1 MSKRGRGA
9 TPWKAVTYWADV
21 RERIEAEVIR
31 AIPSCSPDLFP
42 QGIISSQRL
51 ALPWADRFAFPF
63 YVSKTGNTCS
73 SLFLKFLMYA
83 IKCGGDRVVWIDSA
97 QAKTPETSF
106 FGVVRVLI
114 PAADR
119 KAYSAL
125 CDVFPLKCEFIGETG
140 PRKTLD
146 KNLKLAGMIERVA
159 PCTGDVE
166 LLFDAAAH
174 KQVKD
179 QLVRGDIRRRQK
191 RMDAVAS
198 RALRPLIEVLM
209 ESAAP
214 VLTSAPRM
222 AVSFVTNVAESD
234 VVIGPRLDETTVCPL
249 PQWDETTACPLPQ
262 LDETGTH
269 SACTLPH
276 LAEALGWNVGS
287 QAELVEASNRAR
299 EAEDRLRIANEALQ
313 RANDDACAAREE
325 LDRANELVRSVRAK
339 LGGCA

>member
-1 MSKRGRGA
+1 M
-9 TPWKAVTYWADV
+9 TYWADV

-125 CDVFPLKCEFIGETG
+125 CDVFPLKCEFVGETG

-234 VVIGPRLDETTVCPL
+234 VVIGPRLDETT
-249 PQWDETTACPLPQ
+249 ACPLPQ